1 MIKHPKKNG
10 PGPKKYLA
18 MAIPMIMSFQAQG
31 FEFYSSG
38 IEGSFDSE
46 LSIGSSWRM
55 EKQNDSVSTPGNF
68 EDGNA
73 NFDKGDAFSQ
83 VFKGSHALQASYK
96 NFGGFVRGKYWYD
109 SALSDNNVDYGHTSN
124 ATIGGAGATTPS
136 AVNMNGESHLDDS
149 EFNDAAKFSGAQLM
163 DAYVYGEFDVLDMPL
178 DVRLGNQVV
187 SWGEST
193 FILGGI
199 NSINPLDINAFNRPG
214 AEVKDA
220 LMPVPMAY
228 ANIGLTDNLSLETFY
243 QFEFQQTVLPGCG
256 TYFSLNDFVPEGCNT
271 VTLADGDASMARHE
285 DGIRE
290 ARDEGQFGLSLRFVS
305 EALPDTEFGLYY
317 MNIHSRTP
325 LVSATKTPY
334 SQAELQAIGNAA
346 GTEFI
351 IANAANPFS
360 PTQQE
365 LAMAEEVGT
374 QTATGTALSTSYYFT
389 SYPEDIQL
397 VGLSFASNVAGV
409 ALSGEVN
416 YKKDLPLQINGLQLN
431 TANLI
436 GSTAS
441 LAPLGMSSTILDNEV
456 AAVATGGEIQ
466 GYRLFDVSQAQLSGI
481 HFFDRFLGADR
492 YTLVAEVGYTYIHN
506 FDEGDNTIKFGR
518 ADYYD
523 STETQGGFV
532 TQSAWGYRTM
542 LSGDYT
548 NAFMGINLTPALV
561 WNHDVKG
568 VAPKT
573 ASGFNDGQKS
583 MDISLAA
590 DYLSTYKASIS
601 YTRYFGGDYS
611 TVDDRDYASISMG
624 MQF

>member
-1 MIKHPKKNG
+1 MIKHPRKMG
-10 PGPKKYLA
+10 LGPKKYLA
-18 MAIPMIMSFQAQG
+18 MAIPMIMSIQAQG

-46 LSIGSSWRM
+46 ISIGSSWRM
-55 EKQNDSVSTPGNF
+55 EKQDDSLLKTGNF

-83 VFKGSHALQASYK
+83 VFNGSHSLQVNYE

-109 SALSDNNVDYGHTSN
+109 SALSDNNVDYGHASS
-124 ATIGGAGATTPS
+124 ATIGGAGATTPL
-136 AVNMNGESHLDDS
+136 AVNMEGESHLDDS

-163 DAYVYGEFDVLDMPL
+163 DAYVYGAFEVLDMPL
-178 DVRLGNQVV
+178 DIRLGNQVV

-199 NSINPLDINAFNRPG
+199 NAINPLDVIAFTRPG

-228 ANIGLTDNLSLETFY
+228 ANFGLTDNLSLETFY
-243 QFEFQQTVLPGCG
+243 QFEFQKTILPGCG
-256 TYFSLNDFVPEGCNT
+256 TYFSVNDFVAEGCDT
-271 VTLADGDASMARHE
+271 VTLADGNASMQRNAN
-285 DGIRE
+285 GIRE
-290 ARDEGQFGLSLRFVS
+290 ARDDGQFGLSLRFVS

-317 MNIHSRTP
+317 MNIHSRNP
-325 LVSATKTPY
+325 LVSATKSVIPRAQLDGIA
-334 SQAELQAIGNAA
+334 QAQGPEFAYGAA
-346 GTEFI
+346 
-351 IANAANPFS
+351 
-360 PTQQE
+360 
-365 LAMAEEVGT
+365 L
-374 QTATGTALSTSYYFT
+374 QTATYFT

-397 VGLSFASNVAGV
+397 VGLSFASNLAGT
-409 ALSGEVN
+409 AISGEIN

-431 TANLI
+431 TANLV

-441 LAPLGMSSTILDNEV
+441 LASLGMSSTILDNEV
-456 AAVATGGEIQ
+456 GAVAAGGDIQ
-466 GYRLFDVSQAQLSGI
+466 GYRLFDVSQAQVSTI
-481 HFFDRFLGADR
+481 HFFDRLLGADR
-492 YTLVAEVGYTYIHN
+492 FTLVAEAGYTYIHN
-506 FDEGDNTIKFGR
+506 FDEGDNTIKFDR
-518 ADYYD
+518 ADYFD
-523 STETQGGFV
+523 SSETQDGFV
-532 TQSAWGYRTM
+532 TERSWGYRTM

-548 NAFMGINLTPALV
+548 NAFLGVNLTPALV

-573 ASGFNDGQKS
+573 ASGFNEGQKS
-583 MDISLAA
+583 MDISLGA

-611 TVDDRDYASISMG
+611 AVNDRDYASISMG